1 MKIDYVKSQISNV
14 RQELIDHQAFT
25 WVDDLDKAR
34 IFMESHVWAV
44 WDFMVLLKG
53 LQRQLT
59 CVDTYWVP
67 TGNPEVRR
75 LINEIVFGE
84 ESDIDQNGNAISHFE
99 LYVQAMSEA
108 GANTQPILSFIAELN
123 LGVDPKVALDR
134 SEAPEGS
141 KKFVRATLD
150 VVERGHA
157 HEIAAVFTFG
167 RGFNS

>member
-1 MKIDYVKSQISNV
+1 
-14 RQELIDHQAFT
+14 
-25 WVDDLDKAR
+25 
-34 IFMESHVWAV
+34 
-44 WDFMVLLKG
+44 
-53 LQRQLT
+53 
-59 CVDTYWVP
+59 
-67 TGNPEVRR
+67 
-75 LINEIVFGE
+75 
-84 ESDIDQNGNAISHFE
+84 
-99 LYVQAMSEA
+99 MSEA

-167 RGFNS
+167 REDLIPDMFIEIVKNLKEAFPNELSLFTYYLERHIEIDGDLHGQLAERMVLELCAENKNYWEQTLALSSAALQARIELWTSVIKEHQDFCLTP